1 MACGLALL
9 ASGQAF
15 AATFATK
22 ESPTTITSAGD
33 LSDPTKWVNS
43 SCGGSTLTT
52 VNITNADM
60 IIICSGDSLNLSTT
74 VTLEA
79 ATIKFFGGT
88 WGGTGLKFAG
98 AGGFKTIINVGGTT
112 KTFALDLS
120 AMTAGTDSIA
130 IGEESGLPS
139 SGVTFSSITPN
150 TKGLDCGGGAY
161 SPGTPIAAGTTCT
174 VTVAIVLPTPPA
186 VSAPIFSTKEKP
198 AVFSEEVK

>member
-130 IGEESGLPS
+130 IGEEVGLTS

-150 TKGLDCGGGAY
+150 TKGLDCGGAY
-161 SPGTPIAAGTTCT
+161 SPGTLIPINTACQ
-174 VTVAIVLPTPPA
+174 VTAVTPPPA